1 MTSTSISKAE
11 RSYIQA
17 GLLAN
22 PPRRANG
29 RSLHDFRTIS
39 LETGVAPL
47 SNGSARLSI
56 GQNLHEGSGGT
67 EIMASVKLEVENIE
81 ENATDGGRIACSV
94 SWYVR
99 SCYFNIPLNIKKTV
113 LLQHILIFHLELW
126 TTISTILPLSYTR
139 RCRIHLYS
147 LKISV

>member
-1 MTSTSISKAE
+1 MTSISKAE

-29 RSLHDFRTIS
+29 RALHDFRTIS

-56 GQNLHEGSGGT
+56 GQNPHEGSGGT
-67 EIMASVKLEVENIE
+67 EIMASVKLEVESVE
-81 ENATDGGRIACSV
+81 ENGGRIACSV
-94 SWYVR
+94 SWYV
-99 SCYFNIPLNIKKTV
+99 LV
-113 LLQHILIFHLELW
+113 LLNN
-126 TTISTILPLSYTR
+126 
-139 RCRIHLYS
+139 
-147 LKISV
+147 